1 MRIFHI
7 LLLAILSLRSWGQA
21 EQLKLL
27 GHWRD
32 SSIVGSSAY
41 NNAFNEVWGIWNKG
55 REYAVIGSTYGTHF
69 IDITDPSKPK
79 EVARVAGGTSGPQV
93 IHRDYDDYQCYLYAV
108 CDEGSRSSLQIIDFS
123 QLPEKVTVVYD
134 SDEHFVRSHNIYLDV
149 PKARLY
155 TCAEGGASGFFALG
169 LYDISDPVKPK
180 FIGHYNRFGNI
191 TAGHVHDAFV
201 RNDTAYLNC
210 GNDGFAIVDFR
221 DASNP
226 KTIYTLKPTEYPFSG
241 YNHSG
246 WLTPDGSKYVM
257 ADETHGAPMKLIDFS
272 DWDDVRISALLGVN
286 RTRLEI
292 PHNPLVT
299 CDYAY
304 VAYYYDGVQVYD
316 IRNPD
321 APERKYYYP
330 TSKIINKGSYEG
342 AWGVYPYFP
351 SGTIAVADMQ
361 DGLFIFEGIEQPC
374 NTVRSCDQT
383 SHTDPGSSAET
394 SDVIISPNPV
404 KNLFKIKSPIEVST
418 VEIMNPSGLLI
429 KTCIPTGGG
438 HELEIHTDGI
448 GQGFYLLR
456 ITCKNDTRVVK
467 QIHILD

>member
-1 MRIFHI
+1 MRNFNTFVFLI
-7 LLLAILSLRSWGQA
+7 LAIRLMGQPD
-21 EQLKLL
+21 QLKLL

-69 IDITDPSKPK
+69 IDITDPGKPI

-123 QLPEKVTVVYD
+123 QLPQKVTVVYD
-134 SDEHFVRSHNIYLDV
+134 SNEHFIRSHNIYIDI

-155 TCAEGGASGFFALG
+155 TCAEGGANGFFALG
-169 LYDISDPVKPK
+169 LYDISDPVKPQ
-180 FIGHYNRFGNI
+180 FIGHYNRFGGI

-221 DASNP
+221 DPALP
-226 KTIYTLKPTEYPFSG
+226 RTLYTLKPTEYPFPG

-272 DWDDVRISALLGVN
+272 DWDDVRISGLLGVN
-286 RTRLEI
+286 RSKLEI
-292 PHNPLVT
+292 PHNPLVS

-330 TSKIINKGSYEG
+330 TSKIANKGSYEG
-342 AWGVYPYFP
+342 AWGVYPFFP
-351 SGTIAVADMQ
+351 SGRIAVADMQ
-361 DGLFIFEGIEQPC
+361 DGLFIFEGVERPC
-374 NTVRSCDQT
+374 NTVRSCDQISQTDHAT
-383 SHTDPGSSAET
+383 SQID
-394 SDVIISPNPV
+394 SDLLISPNPV
-404 KNLFKIKSPIEVST
+404 RDLIQIRSLKSIIK
-418 VEIMNPSGLLI
+418 VEIIQAQGQLLKSI
-429 KTCIPTGGG
+429 QYPVRS
-438 HELEIHTDGI
+438 EVLEIDASSFHQGLYFVRIYSEDGS
-448 GQGFYLLR
+448 R
-456 ITCKNDTRVVK
+456 KVR